1 MNINYKNQM
10 KTTGIALLIIGLG
23 LTLFTAVTFFTKE
36 KIVDIGS
43 VEITA
48 NKPNYLSWSPA
59 VGLVVMGLGGI
70 ILWKASSKRN

>member
-1 MNINYKNQM
+1 M

-23 LTLFTAVTFFTKE
+23 LTLFTAVSFFTKE

-43 VEITA
+43 VEITKD
-48 NKPNYLSWSPA
+48 KPNYLSWSPA

-70 ILWKASSKRN
+70 ILWKATSKRN